1 MAANGKYLVN
11 PEDQAMRE
19 PSPYF
24 IRRRL
29 GELVDDSADFYEI
42 PSSNAQQASL
52 VEFWAVIRKHGRLI
66 TTIVSCAVGV
76 AAVVVFAM
84 TPQYTAGS
92 TILIERQT
100 PQVLDI
106 RELMSEQPGTDE
118 HNYYETQYKILK
130 SRSLATRVIDELNLR
145 DDPLFNPA
153 KRPGV
158 LNTVSAVISMWTGV
172 RPSHASDEVANEAAI
187 KNEYLRHLTVLPDQ
201 GTRLVT
207 VGFTTPY
214 PALSS
219 RIANA
224 HVRAYIDQGMEL
236 RAQAS
241 ENAQKFLGKKLVE
254 LKDKVEKTEAA
265 LNDYRRERGMVVV
278 VSEDKGKV
286 TLERLTDLNKALTD
300 ASTERIG
307 LEAQASLVRESKF
320 DALPSVT
327 NNPLIQNLK
336 QEQSKTQAEY
346 ASLSNQFT
354 PDYPPV
360 AQLRAKLDETNER
373 LTQEMHRVA
382 DSTQASYR
390 ASLTR
395 ENELRREL
403 EKEKARVLALNDASL
418 QDTILSREVDASREL
433 YQNVLSR
440 MNQMGVSSEVRASNV
455 TIVDNAEQ
463 PTRPSSPQIGLT
475 LAITGLVFTLLSIAF
490 AFILERLDN
499 TFSNPEEVEREL
511 QLATLGVVPDFKT
524 ARLAS
529 YRPNTTYRSNGYR
542 PRALPARAEDD
553 LQTSSKEIV
562 SSRDPFSAASEAYR
576 SIRTTILLSRAG
588 KPPKIILVT
597 SATEK
602 EGKTVTAVNTAAA
615 FAQTTG
621 NVVLI
626 DSDLRR
632 PRAHEVLG
640 LDNRFGLTEALTG
653 LRQLKEVIFE
663 TSINGLH
670 CITAGSIPPN
680 PSELLGSQTMRDIL
694 DQLSEAFDFVIL
706 DSSPL
711 MPVTDSVVLSTMV
724 DGLVLV
730 VGARTPRQWTKN
742 VCARL
747 RQVEANILGVVVNG
761 MDAGKEASGYYT
773 QTYHTYYSYNRE
785 A

>member
-1 MAANGKYLVN
+1 
-11 PEDQAMRE
+11 
-19 PSPYF
+19 
-24 IRRRL
+24 
-29 GELVDDSADFYEI
+29 
-42 PSSNAQQASL
+42 
-52 VEFWAVIRKHGRLI
+52 
-66 TTIVSCAVGV
+66 
-76 AAVVVFAM
+76 
-84 TPQYTAGS
+84 
-92 TILIERQT
+92 
-100 PQVLDI
+100 
-106 RELMSEQPGTDE
+106 
-118 HNYYETQYKILK
+118 
-130 SRSLATRVIDELNLR
+130 
-145 DDPLFNPA
+145 
-153 KRPGV
+153 
-158 LNTVSAVISMWTGV
+158 
-172 RPSHASDEVANEAAI
+172 
-187 KNEYLRHLTVLPDQ
+187 
-201 GTRLVT
+201 
-207 VGFTTPY
+207 
-214 PALSS
+214 
-219 RIANA
+219 
-224 HVRAYIDQGMEL
+224 MEL

-307 LEAQASLVRESKF
+307 LEAQASLVREGKY
-320 DALPSVT
+320 DALPAVT

-346 ASLSNQFT
+346 ASLANQFT
-354 PDYPPV
+354 SDYPQV

-373 LTQEMHRVA
+373 LTQEMGRVA
-382 DSTQASYR
+382 GSTQASYR

-403 EKEKARVLALNDASL
+403 DREKTRVLALNDASL

-475 LAITGLVFTLLSIAF
+475 LGITGLVFTLLSIAF

-499 TFSNPEEVEREL
+499 TFSGPEEVEREL

-524 ARLAS
+524 ARLSS
-529 YRPNTTYRSNGYR
+529 YRPNGYR
-542 PRALPARAEDD
+542 PRALPGRAEDEV
-553 LQTSSKEIV
+553 QSSSKEIV

-640 LDNRFGLTEALTG
+640 LENRFGLTEALTG
-653 LRQLKEVIFE
+653 HRDLKEVIFE

-694 DQLSEAFDFVIL
+694 EELSGIFDFVIL

-730 VGARTPRQWTKN
+730 VGARTPKQWTKN

-761 MDAGKEASGYYT
+761 MDAGKEASGYYS
-773 QTYHTYYSYNRE
+773 QTYQTYYSYNNE